1 MAERGPIDLIMFI
14 AGEPDSGRPSLRQS
28 TVSSLAR
35 AVGAAVPL
43 GLVMKSSQ
51 GPTTVSGTSPSQSYR
66 GTRWHL
72 PPEQVHCIN
81 TVLEVAEQEDR
92 KVAVVDVDRSDGR
105 QDLVARWVGPDDVLP
120 LLVRPDGARLQGIE
134 NFSPRTVR
142 RFVRRP

>member
-1 MAERGPIDLIMFI
+1 MGPNDLVMFV

-28 TVSSLAR
+28 TVSGLTR
-35 AVGAAVPL
+35 AVGAVVPL
-43 GLVMKSSQ
+43 GVVMKSPQ
-51 GPTTVSGTSPSQSYR
+51 GPPTDSGTVPSQSSR

-92 KVAVVDVDRSDGR
+92 QVAIVDVDRSDGR
-105 QDLVARWVGPDDVLP
+105 PDLVARWVGPDDVLP

-142 RFVRRP
+142 RFVRRR